1 MKKKNVKPLI
11 KFDQWFQVVQLL
23 GPRIFLIENCG
34 EIMKEVFRMNQIVFK
49 ESYNELLKYMEE
61 TSAVSEEQ
69 SHFNLEENKKWIRGV
84 Q

>member
-1 MKKKNVKPLI
+1 
-11 KFDQWFQVVQLL
+11 VQLL

-69 SHFNLEENKKWIRGV
+69 SYFNLEENKKWIRGV